1 MRLPNWIWP
10 KVRNTESGFAGRLG
24 RLLHWLCSISAAG
37 LIILAAALAVSAV
50 LSSPAKAQG
59 ASTENAAQNSQE
71 DKISPADVVWDQ
83 PAKTPEL
90 KTKNAA
96 VPPTIA
102 DTVDQI
108 PDLRR
113 VQIGTKP
120 IDEASKPN
128 VDWALLQ
135 FSGALFVG
143 GILLAM
149 LGRGLRYLLADE

>member
-1 MRLPNWIWP
+1 
-10 KVRNTESGFAGRLG
+10 
-24 RLLHWLCSISAAG
+24 
-37 LIILAAALAVSAV
+37 V

-59 ASTENAAQNSQE
+59 APTENAAQNSQE